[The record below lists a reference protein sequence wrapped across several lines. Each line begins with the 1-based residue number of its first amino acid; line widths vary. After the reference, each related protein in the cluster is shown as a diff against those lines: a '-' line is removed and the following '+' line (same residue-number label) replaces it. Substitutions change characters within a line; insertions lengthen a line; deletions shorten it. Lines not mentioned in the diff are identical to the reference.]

1 MYYAHMAD
9 VNVGIITTI
18 WSIQP
23 IAAATLDYFINGE
36 KLMGHHLFGIIF
48 IIGSA
53 LSISISNQVEPGQV
67 VEVVPQN

>member
-23 IAAATLDYFINGE
+23 LAAATLDYFINGE
-36 KLMGHHLFGIIF
+36 KLTRYHLLGMIMVVI
-48 IIGSA
+48 SA
-53 LSISISNQVEPGQV
+53 LTISFSSEAASLEPS
-67 VEVVPQN
+67 E

>member
-23 IAAATLDYFINGE
+23 MAAAVLDYLINGE
-36 KLMGHHLFGIIF
+36 KLMCHHIFGMLFIV
-48 IIGSA
+48 GSA
-53 LSISISNQVEPGQV
+53 LSISISN
-67 VEVVPQN
+67 